1 MFTRA
6 IRTQFELKDGVF
18 VHEPTQ
24 AEFTPHPDREDSFLV
39 WTGNIGVRLPGG
51 ELYEYADVLAMM
63 KTIWREIFLSRSPQ
77 RLVDA

>member
-6 IRTQFELKDGVF
+6 TRTQFELKDGVF

-24 AEFTPHPDREDSFLV
+24 AGFTPHPDRENSFLV

>member
-6 IRTQFELKDGVF
+6 TRTQFELKDAVF